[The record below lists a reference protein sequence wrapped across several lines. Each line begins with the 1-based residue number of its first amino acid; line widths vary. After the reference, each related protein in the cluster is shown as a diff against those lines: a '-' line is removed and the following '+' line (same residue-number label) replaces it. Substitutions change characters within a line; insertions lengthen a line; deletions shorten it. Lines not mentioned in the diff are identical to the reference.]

1 MQASCDQHVDGSG
14 LAEYVGPTACH
25 GVGEEAPWGTA
36 WVKDRVPTLA
46 DPLQGLGDA
55 TEDEGA
61 GAVAVRWAGC
71 QQQGHGPAR
80 LGAGLLLVQAV
91 PVLLVFQA
99 AEQHLVQRHCE
110 VLLVCGTRRQAR
122 HRGGWECGAGKGQA
136 C

>member
-1 MQASCDQHVDGSG
+1 MDGSG

-61 GAVAVRWAGC
+61 GAVALRWAGC